1 MYPFLVASS
10 SSNVGVS
17 TVYVT
22 IVSFGFVWLTYYDD
36 PFYMRG
42 RYAVI
47 GMYMVFVYLIT
58 KSFNGYKIS
67 YMKVIDL
74 CLSHCIA
81 IVFSAIVG
89 YIFICMVWH
98 DYENAVP
105 IIIMTIVQMLFAN
118 VWVYTTRHVYL
129 HFYPPRKIIVIY
141 GNYPLADFLRKL
153 NTRNDKYEICENFA
167 ISEENQQLAHQ
178 IDDFFDLPLHKQLNL
193 LDLRPTMD
201 CDDNMIFDR
210 QFGEKLEET
219 VISNRQKKRPQR
231 LLCKFRGSKVS
242 ENMKSNVAQTAE
254 CSDLPANVDLRNV
267 FDNSIINDFG
277 EQVRSKNEVIALR
290 CAHDCGLCY
299 ELEPYYPGADMRA
312 DIGVRV
318 RGHKIFVEFA
328 GWRDNPKYEER
339 LREKIEYAHEHN
351 LSLVIIDMTAYP
363 GKDGKNCMKMNY
375 IIICRIFLYIQLGL
389 IREGIFLPY

>member
-1 MYPFLVASS
+1 
-10 SSNVGVS
+10 
-17 TVYVT
+17 
-22 IVSFGFVWLTYYDD
+22 
-36 PFYMRG
+36 
-42 RYAVI
+42 
-47 GMYMVFVYLIT
+47 
-58 KSFNGYKIS
+58 
-67 YMKVIDL
+67 
-74 CLSHCIA
+74 
-81 IVFSAIVG
+81 
-89 YIFICMVWH
+89 
-98 DYENAVP
+98 
-105 IIIMTIVQMLFAN
+105 
-118 VWVYTTRHVYL
+118 
-129 HFYPPRKIIVIY
+129 
-141 GNYPLADFLRKL
+141 
-153 NTRNDKYEICENFA
+153 
-167 ISEENQQLAHQ
+167 
-178 IDDFFDLPLHKQLNL
+178 
-193 LDLRPTMD
+193 
-201 CDDNMIFDR
+201 
-210 QFGEKLEET
+210 
-219 VISNRQKKRPQR
+219 
-231 LLCKFRGSKVS
+231 
-242 ENMKSNVAQTAE
+242 MKSNVAQTAE

>member
-1 MYPFLVASS
+1 M
-10 SSNVGVS
+10 N
-17 TVYVT
+17 T
-22 IVSFGFVWLTYYDD
+22 IFNDNTYFENLQNFNYLLK
-36 PFYMRG
+36 RIAKAE
-42 RYAVI
+42 AVI
-47 GMYMVFVYLIT
+47 KHLAFRGVPEGSVMFNNSRRRHVNKSGSCREYVYTNVYLYIDGV
-58 KSFNGYKIS
+58 KYYIS
-67 YMKVIDL
+67 KKMQHLV
-74 CLSHCIA
+74 
-81 IVFSAIVG
+81 
-89 YIFICMVWH
+89 
-98 DYENAVP
+98 
-105 IIIMTIVQMLFAN
+105 
-118 VWVYTTRHVYL
+118 
-129 HFYPPRKIIVIY
+129 
-141 GNYPLADFLRKL
+141 
-153 NTRNDKYEICENFA
+153 RNDGRDLNDYTNPANHLFLLTRFWMRRMAREVIRSCSACAKGLAKLLNAIKSREIPRIKYEEYKFEICENFA

-201 CDDNMIFDR
+201 CDDNMNFDR

-219 VISNRQKKRPQR
+219 VVSNRQKKRPRR
-231 LLCKFRGSKVS
+231 LLCKFRGSKISV
-242 ENMKSNVAQTAE
+242 NRKSDTVPTAE
-254 CSDLPANVDLRNV
+254 CGDVSVNVDLRNV

-299 ELEPYYPGADMRA
+299 ELEPYYPGSDMRA

-318 RGHKIFVEFA
+318 RGRKIYVEFA

-375 IIICRIFLYIQLGL
+375 IIICRIFLYLQLGL